1 MQYDHYFTEKWYG
14 LLSMKALNDKLKNLN
29 LRLAVLSGVG
39 HHLKDDDVKSLKLEV
54 GVTYF
59 SEVFSFSNDMI
70 VFPSFSK
77 IGELKL
83 RNEASLDTR
92 LKEVWSLNLSHI
104 LDYNNDAPK
113 AQALL
118 TP

>member
-29 LRLAVLSGVG
+29 LRLALLSGVV

-70 VFPSFSK
+70 VFPNFSK
-77 IGELKL
+77 TGGTKT
-83 RNEASLDTR
+83 S
-92 LKEVWSLNLSHI
+92 
-104 LDYNNDAPK
+104 
-113 AQALL
+113 Q
-118 TP
+118 

>member
-1 MQYDHYFTEKWYG
+1 M
-14 LLSMKALNDKLKNLN
+14 
-29 LRLAVLSGVG
+29 
-39 HHLKDDDVKSLKLEV
+39 

-70 VFPSFSK
+70 VFPSFAK

-92 LKEVWSLNLSHI
+92 LKEVWSLNLSDI
-104 LDYNNDAPK
+104 LNYNNDAPEGTGASDSMIIFGLQHEFYSFFSCNIK
-113 AQALL
+113 VYR
-118 TP
+118 TK

>member
-1 MQYDHYFTEKWYG
+1 M
-14 LLSMKALNDKLKNLN
+14 
-29 LRLAVLSGVG
+29 
-39 HHLKDDDVKSLKLEV
+39 EV

-70 VFPSFSK
+70 VFPSFAK

-104 LDYNNDAPK
+104 LNYNNDAPEGTGASDSMITFGLQHEFYSFFSYNIK
-113 AQALL
+113 VYR
-118 TP
+118 TK

>member
-54 GVTYF
+54 GVT
-59 SEVFSFSNDMI
+59 
-70 VFPSFSK
+70 
-77 IGELKL
+77 
-83 RNEASLDTR
+83 
-92 LKEVWSLNLSHI
+92 
-104 LDYNNDAPK
+104 
-113 AQALL
+113 
-118 TP
+118 

>member
-1 MQYDHYFTEKWYG
+1 ME
-14 LLSMKALNDKLKNLN
+14 ALYDKLKNLN

-59 SEVFSFSNDMI
+59 SEVFIFSNDLI
-70 VFPSFSK
+70 VFPSFEK
-77 IGELKL
+77 IGDLKL

-92 LKEVWSLNLSHI
+92 LTEGWSLSI
-104 LDYNNDAPK
+104 S
-113 AQALL
+113 
-118 TP
+118 

>member
-1 MQYDHYFTEKWYG
+1 M
-14 LLSMKALNDKLKNLN
+14 
-29 LRLAVLSGVG
+29 SGID

-77 IGELKL
+77 TGELKL
-83 RNEASLDTR
+83 RNEASLDTP
-92 LKEVWSLNLSHI
+92 LTEVWSLNLSHI